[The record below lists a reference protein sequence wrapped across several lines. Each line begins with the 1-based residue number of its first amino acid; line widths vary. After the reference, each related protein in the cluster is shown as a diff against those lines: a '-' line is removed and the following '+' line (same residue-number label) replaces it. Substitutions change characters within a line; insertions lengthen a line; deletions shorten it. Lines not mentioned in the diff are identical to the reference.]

1 MNLTLRALLC
11 VSVIGASL
19 SSAKADGPTD
29 YPGYVD
35 GEPSQVIDAD
45 SSQVYQPPPEG
56 VCFDDENQ
64 SYDCSK
70 DEDYQSYSSIDD
82 GYDPGAHEDFRD
94 ALAPYGQWVQTA
106 QYGNVW
112 VPSSEVVGAD
122 FTPYF
127 SGGRWSYTDY
137 GWTWVSEYN
146 WGWAPF
152 HYGRWLTVPGYG
164 WSWVPGRIWG
174 PAWVHWRSGG
184 GYVGWAPL
192 PPRGM
197 VIARPVPGSR
207 WNYWNFTAP
216 HQLLLP
222 RLQRLAPAYLP
233 SIYGRTVITTDFR
246 SIGSTRVVVGPPLH
260 HFPGVRVVPAP
271 LGSLQIALPRSHVVV
286 RPGVPL
292 GSRTYYTPHYRPTW
306 GSPTGSLPRPGF
318 PPVYQRPAT
327 PPPYQQRP
335 GGWNQP
341 GQAPPYQQ
349 RPGGWNQPGQAPPY
363 QQRPG
368 GGISRVRLLRI
379 SSDHSPDSL
388 RFISVRAIRKD
399 PVRSSLQDLNRGPC
413 LSSLPFSSSLALN
426 RGPCLSSLPFSSSL
440 ASSQGPCLSS
450 LPFSSSLASSQGPCL
465 SSLPFSSSLASSQGP
480 CLSSLPFSS
489 SLASSQGLCLSSL
502 PFSSSL
508 ASSRGLCLS
517 SSLAS
522 SLGLCLSSSLASSL
536 GLCLS
541 SLLASSLGP
550 CLSSSSQVRLPV
562 RAVRFVRRARNPP
575 CFAPPCSA

>member
-29 YPGYVD
+29 YPGYAD

-152 HYGRWLTVPGYG
+152 HYGRWITVPGYG

-207 WNYWNFTAP
+207 WNYWNFMAP

-222 RLQRLAPAYLP
+222 RMQRLAPAYLP
-233 SIYGRTVITTDFR
+233 SIYGRTVIATDFR

-306 GSPTGSLPRPGF
+306 GTPTTSLPRPGF

-368 GGISRVRLLRI
+368 GWNQPGQAPPYQQRPGGWNQPGQAPPYQQRPQPGQPPIYQRPGYPQGPMPQQPPVQQQ
-379 SSDHSPDSL
+379 P
-388 RFISVRAIRKD
+388 RFEPRPMPQQQPRFEPRPMPQQPPRFEPRPMPQQPPGPAPGPGR
-399 PVRSSLQDLNRGPC
+399 PVR
-413 LSSLPFSSSLALN
+413 
-426 RGPCLSSLPFSSSL
+426 
-440 ASSQGPCLSS
+440 
-450 LPFSSSLASSQGPCL
+450 
-465 SSLPFSSSLASSQGP
+465 
-480 CLSSLPFSS
+480 
-489 SLASSQGLCLSSL
+489 
-502 PFSSSL
+502 
-508 ASSRGLCLS
+508 
-517 SSLAS
+517 
-522 SLGLCLSSSLASSL
+522 
-536 GLCLS
+536 
-541 SLLASSLGP
+541 
-550 CLSSSSQVRLPV
+550 
-562 RAVRFVRRARNPP
+562 PP
-575 CFAPPCSA
+575 R